1 MVIKTKILF
10 QYLWLYDLNRDDP
23 LPATICDEWIELKE
37 TIHHIQRIKIKRWIP
52 HSKGKL
58 LLHGF
63 SDASEMAYA
72 AVVYA
77 RSVDQEGFI
86 HVNPVAAITKVAPI
100 QQVSLPRL
108 ELMAAELLSDLM
120 MKLVEAFSHL

>member
-1 MVIKTKILF
+1 
-10 QYLWLYDLNRDDP
+10 
-23 LPATICDEWIELKE
+23 
-37 TIHHIQRIKIKRWIP
+37 
-52 HSKGKL
+52 
-58 LLHGF
+58 
-63 SDASEMAYA
+63 MAYA

-86 HVNPVAAITKVAPI
+86 HVNLVAAITKVAPI